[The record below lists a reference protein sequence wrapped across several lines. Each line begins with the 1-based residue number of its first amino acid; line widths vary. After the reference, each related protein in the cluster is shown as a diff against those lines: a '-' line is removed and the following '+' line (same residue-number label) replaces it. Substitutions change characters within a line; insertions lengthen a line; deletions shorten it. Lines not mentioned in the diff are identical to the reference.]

1 LLISLV
7 SALHVRVV
15 AEDTVAVEE
24 AEEAEDSVAVVQ
36 KVVEAEVASQ
46 VAEDAN
52 LAVVRQTV

>member
-15 AEDTVAVEE
+15 AEDTVAVEAE
-24 AEEAEDSVAVVQ
+24 AVAVDSVVV
-36 KVVEAEVASQ
+36 KTAVEAEVASQ

-52 LAVVRQTV
+52 LVVVR